1 MFANIRYDTLVFSP
15 DFFKIKCDIIKGKG
29 KEKEKEK
36 MEISRKCWYCD
47 NKCYTFVSICELCKK
62 YKNKK
67 N

>member
-1 MFANIRYDTLVFSP
+1 MIVTNIRYDALLFSP
-15 DFFKIKCDIIKGKG
+15 DFFKIKCDM
-29 KEKEKEK
+29 KEKDKEK
-36 MEISRKCWYCD
+36 IKEKTRKCWYCD